1 MAATSRMDT
10 LLDNIE
16 ARIATITPSF
26 AADITFRLCSDSAKL
41 EHQTF
46 GDRIDGCRRFDVIP
60 GVLAGY
66 RGAIIGNGRG
76 GDWNGDLAYLTDSIE
91 IAIRYEWAAGDG
103 GVRFLR
109 RMIATD
115 QQLIIRAIHPL
126 AGDYPDPNILHDIY
140 PTGTVQVDEIETKN
154 SEVLAQIVR
163 IQFDL
168 VTSLGDP

>member
-1 MAATSRMDT
+1 MDT
-10 LLDNIE
+10 LLDHLE
-16 ARIATITPSF
+16 TRIAAITPSF

-46 GDRIDGCRRFDVIP
+46 GDRIDGCRRYDVIP

-76 GDWNGDLAYLTDSIE
+76 GDWNGDLVYLTDSIE
-91 IAIRYEWAAGDG
+91 IAVRYEWAAGDG
-103 GVRFLR
+103 GVRLLR

-126 AGDYPDPNILHDIY
+126 AGDYPDTTILHDIY
-140 PTGTVQVDEIETKN
+140 PTGTVQVDDIETKN
-154 SEVLAQIVR
+154 SEVLAQIIR